1 MSMAGKFNKILVP
14 LDGSSNSMRGL
25 NEAIKIAASS
35 DAKITGFYVF
45 HLPISA
51 GIKYTQK
58 MKDEAQKKAVLAI
71 GPAMKKT
78 KEAGAKFE
86 YKTGGGNTGSE
97 IVNFAKKNKFDMV
110 IIGARGLS
118 GAKEKF
124 LGSVSNYVM
133 HKSSVPV
140 LVVK

>member
-1 MSMAGKFNKILVP
+1 
-14 LDGSSNSMRGL
+14 
-25 NEAIKIAASS
+25 
-35 DAKITGFYVF
+35 
-45 HLPISA
+45 
-51 GIKYTQK
+51 

-71 GPAMKKT
+71 GPAMKKA